1 MGIQC
6 GSYHVDGSS
15 NGKGVNNDEIT
26 KGDKTVNIPSWI
38 ILVGVLALDN
48 IVVNVCKTSAAKKL
62 LDVTEKKE
70 S

>member
-1 MGIQC
+1 MRVTFPIMER
-6 GSYHVDGSS
+6 
-15 NGKGVNNDEIT
+15 GVNNDEIT
-26 KGDKTVNIPSWI
+26 KGDKTVNISSWI

-48 IVVNVCKTSAAKKL
+48 IVVNVCKTSAARKL

>member
-1 MGIQC
+1 M
-6 GSYHVDGSS
+6 
-15 NGKGVNNDEIT
+15 KIT

-48 IVVNVCKTSAAKKL
+48 IVVNICKTSAVKKL

>member
-1 MGIQC
+1 M
-6 GSYHVDGSS
+6 
-15 NGKGVNNDEIT
+15 KIT
-26 KGDKTVNIPSWI
+26 KGDKTVNIPS

-48 IVVNVCKTSAAKKL
+48 IVVNICKASAAKKL